1 MLAEQ
6 FADANIAS
14 RKFSKT
20 QRNNPSHPSE
30 TIMTKK
36 LSIHHTSKRSALFLA
51 TAAAALLATTQFSE
65 AKKPDPAVTSAVAS
79 ASTTDIEEIVEI
91 GISIGNQIAT
101 GAIKLSTTNVNA
113 LVRGLADAVIAK
125 SSNPS
130 DPNDVNRFANK
141 VDEIAEIAAGTFD
154 ALAQSVKIKSDK
166 HGIGQAK
173 KYAIATIKSALKTA
187 IKTSEFVSS
196 QIVFD
201 VVASVALTIHND
213 AKFDIYESQLQKVLT
228 KSSKKLAGSS
238 NKATVA
244 SALTAGF
251 LGDAN
256 ATTHYEDGTLR
267 ATLMQVADPETDLRP
282 I

>member
-1 MLAEQ
+1 LQKPGHSDSGTDRSHWALTYEKKSEKMLAEQ

-113 LVRGLADAVIAK
+113 LVRGLADCGH
-125 SSNPS
+125 
-130 DPNDVNRFANK
+130 R
-141 VDEIAEIAAGTFD
+141 
-154 ALAQSVKIKSDK
+154 
-166 HGIGQAK
+166 
-173 KYAIATIKSALKTA
+173 
-187 IKTSEFVSS
+187 
-196 QIVFD
+196 QIVQSF
-201 VVASVALTIHND
+201 
-213 AKFDIYESQLQKVLT
+213 
-228 KSSKKLAGSS
+228 
-238 NKATVA
+238 
-244 SALTAGF
+244 
-251 LGDAN
+251 
-256 ATTHYEDGTLR
+256 
-267 ATLMQVADPETDLRP
+267 RP
-282 I
+282 K

>member
-1 MLAEQ
+1 M
-6 FADANIAS
+6 
-14 RKFSKT
+14 
-20 QRNNPSHPSE
+20 PWC
-30 TIMTKK
+30 
-36 LSIHHTSKRSALFLA
+36 
-51 TAAAALLATTQFSE
+51 
-65 AKKPDPAVTSAVAS
+65 AVSLT
-79 ASTTDIEEIVEI
+79 
-91 GISIGNQIAT
+91 
-101 GAIKLSTTNVNA
+101 
-113 LVRGLADAVIAK
+113 AVIAK

-244 SALTAGF
+244 GSP
-251 LGDAN
+251 
-256 ATTHYEDGTLR
+256 DGWL
-267 ATLMQVADPETDLRP
+267 PG
-282 I
+282 